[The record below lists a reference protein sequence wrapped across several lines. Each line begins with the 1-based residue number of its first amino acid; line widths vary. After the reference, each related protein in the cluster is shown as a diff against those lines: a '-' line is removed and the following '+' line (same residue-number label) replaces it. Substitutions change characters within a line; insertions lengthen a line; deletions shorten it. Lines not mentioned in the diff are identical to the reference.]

1 MNGAEF
7 CHEVDGCPGLYV
19 DAFRGKYLRRTQD
32 PDNAFI
38 LTHYHGDHYQNLP
51 RDGKYQ
57 GLALIHCTSV
67 TAALLTQVH
76 GIPEMWVIGHEYG
89 QTFSYKI
96 KGQNGK
102 QVAITFYDA
111 NHCPG
116 ACIVVIQLPDGTT
129 HLHTGDMRY
138 HEKFKSYPLL
148 LDAVNA
154 KKLDIVYLDT
164 TYSHP
169 KHDFIPQEEAVQEI
183 ADTVVQLL
191 GPSAS
196 ETNSKQA
203 KTLVLLSCYSI
214 GKEKVLWESA
224 TRTNQLVFVTEK
236 KMRMLQCVEGHE
248 EVSSQ
253 IIRRCTQDSTQTPIH
268 VIPMGLA
275 GELWPF
281 FRPNFQKCAEYAQN
295 LEQGYDKVVAFL
307 PTGWAHGS
315 KWNREHAVSQ
325 KTVPLEGNSIHVEVR
340 LIPYSEH
347 SAFKELVSFV
357 QFLRPRKVIP
367 TVFSDQADY
376 RKIENRFRNLLD
388 IKRAKQAFI
397 GSMKAKPVD
406 PNDSSK
412 EPLYST
418 DDGNDQSGVAP
429 SKQSA
434 TPTIGSGSCPEAATE
449 GQGENATCYQSDDSV
464 EIVNVK
470 GASPSKGESPLS
482 DKDHQVSCLVAMG
495 FPWDLA
501 RQVLQDCE
509 GDMDQAVDR
518 LLCGPTVTN
527 RGTGTRA
534 TKDASVS
541 FSGSPEISLSKSNKR
556 QKTTSSPKLAP
567 SQGTTLHITSFF
579 TKKTG

>member
-1 MNGAEF
+1 MNGADF

-67 TAALLTQVH
+67 TAALLTRVH
-76 GIPEMWVIGHEYG
+76 GIAEQWVIGHDYG
-89 QTFSYKI
+89 QTFHYTI
-96 KGQNGK
+96 KGQKGK

-116 ACIVVIQLPDGTT
+116 ACIVVIQFPDGTT

-148 LDAVNA
+148 LEAVTA

-169 KHDFIPQEEAVQEI
+169 KHDFIPQEEAVHEI
-183 ADTVVQLL
+183 ADTVVELL
-191 GPSAS
+191 GSSP
-196 ETNSKQA
+196 EEMDSKPVN

-214 GKEKVLWESA
+214 GKEKVLWEAA
-224 TRTNQLVFVTEK
+224 TRTNQLVYVTEK
-236 KMRMLQCVEGHE
+236 KMRMLQCVQEHE

-253 IIRRCTQDSTQTPIH
+253 IIRRCTQDSAQTPIH

-281 FRPNFQKCAEYAQN
+281 FRPNFQKCAEYAHI
-295 LEQGYDKVVAFL
+295 LEQGYEKVVAFL

-325 KTVPLEGNSIHVEVR
+325 KTVLLEGTSIHVEVR

-347 SAFKELVSFV
+347 SAFTELVSFV
-357 QFLRPRKVIP
+357 QFLRPRKLIP
-367 TVFSDQADY
+367 TVFSDPADY

-397 GSMKAKPVD
+397 GSMKARSVD
-406 PNDSSK
+406 PNDGDKSLLPSAG
-412 EPLYST
+412 
-418 DDGNDQSGVAP
+418 DGTDQSEVGCKQPVAEM
-429 SKQSA
+429 
-434 TPTIGSGSCPEAATE
+434 GFGSCQEVTKQE
-449 GQGENATCYQSDDSV
+449 KDENTSCYSSDDSV

-470 GASPSKGESPLS
+470 SASQSKDSS
-482 DKDHQVSCLVAMG
+482 DNDPKAASLVAMG
-495 FPWDLA
+495 FTLDLA
-501 RQVLQDCE
+501 RQALHECD

-518 LLCGPTVTN
+518 LLAGPSVAN
-527 RGTGTRA
+527 
-534 TKDASVS
+534 KDATTTITTKRLTKSESPS
-541 FSGSPEISLSKSNKR
+541 FSSSPEISVSEPNKR
-556 QKTTSSPKLAP
+556 LKRTPPKATP
-567 SQGTTLHITSFF
+567 TQGKILHITSFF
-579 TKKTG
+579 TKKER